1 MNSVMLI
8 ETHLYELGDAETYL
22 YELGDAGE
30 ELRSDLDGSEEGAL
44 SVLVNAV
51 LTRVVPVE
59 VHH

>member
-8 ETHLYELGDAETYL
+8 ETYL